1 MDLIEEQIKAYER
14 IISYMKREISRLERQ
29 RKSMTNVSR
38 DCDGKIF
45 SERCCMDKPSDRI
58 HLPLVNKRGG
68 S

>member
-14 IISYMKREISRLERQ
+14 MISYMKRQIFRLERQ
-29 RKSMTNVSR
+29 RKSMTEVSR

-45 SERCCMDKPSDRI
+45 SERCCMNKPSDRI
-58 HLPLVNKRGG
+58 HLPLVNKHNG